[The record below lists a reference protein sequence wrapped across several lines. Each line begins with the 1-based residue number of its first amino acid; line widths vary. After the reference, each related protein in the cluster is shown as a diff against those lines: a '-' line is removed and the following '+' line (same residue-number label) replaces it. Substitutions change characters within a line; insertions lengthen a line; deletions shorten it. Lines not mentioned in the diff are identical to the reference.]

1 MTPGQAKRLRRDYN
15 LWLDAN
21 NGMIYQLLKI
31 KYNFKSS
38 KSVCNSINTI
48 NHLIIIGQLENQL
61 AIANKILGEEVMKT
75 ITTVI
80 KTESTTIGTT
90 VRTASGVRFT
100 PL

>member
-1 MTPGQAKRLRRDYN
+1 MTPGQAQRLKRDYN

-21 NGMIYQLLKI
+21 DGVTYEFLKV
-31 KYNFKSS
+31 KYKFKAI

-48 NHLIIIGQLENQL
+48 NYLMIDGKLEGQLAE
-61 AIANKILGEEVMKT
+61 ANKILGEEVMKT
-75 ITTVI
+75 IAGEVKVEKVAI
-80 KTESTTIGTT
+80 RTT